1 MRAWG
6 RAPLAACAAAA
17 ILCPTAPARSQSQG
31 SAELDPAAPLD
42 PMPELGVDWPDMNA
56 PDVVPPPDQ
65 TATPA
70 GGTQGPISKPVAID
84 AAEERRYTIAL
95 EGLQEVDDE
104 PSVVKAF
111 DEQSALREGKGAA
124 SNAAQIDRRS
134 RADADLLAELLRSR
148 GYFDAEVE
156 PKITPV
162 EETIQV
168 VLTASPGRQYTF
180 QSVELPGL
188 DAAGEE
194 ADSLRKAFAVKAGDP
209 VMADAVI
216 KAGTDLKVALGE
228 DGYAL
233 AEIGEQKIVVDHETQ
248 TASLVLPVQPGPVAR
263 FGKFTVSGNPPFP
276 PSHIATIAR
285 FDTGDQFKQSKVND
299 LRRALIATG
308 LVASADVKLVPSA
321 DRQTIDVAVHLEPA
335 PTHTIAGE
343 LGYGT
348 GEGIRAEATWQDRNF
363 FNPEGALSL
372 RGVAGTQEQLASVE
386 YRRSNFRRRDQTL
399 DILALATTVDRDAY
413 EAKTVQLSGLIERQ
427 SNIIWQKKWNWSYGA
442 DLIATNERG
451 VFDDPNAKETRKFFI
466 FAVPLSLRYDGSNDL
481 LDPSTG
487 FRLGGRI
494 SPEVSVKSG
503 NLRYGRFQLDASAYH
518 PVSDGI
524 VLAGRIRLGTIIGA
538 KSSEI
543 APSRRF
549 YSGGGGSVRGYGYQR
564 VGPRDGFDDP
574 SGGRGLAEFGLEA
587 RIRLKAFGGS
597 FGIVPFLDGG
607 TLTTDAM
614 PDFGKWQLGAGLG
627 LRYYSSFGPI
637 RVDVGTPLNRQAND
651 ARVAVVVSL
660 GQAF

>member
-6 RAPLAACAAAA
+6 RALLPACAAAA
-17 ILCPTAPARSQSQG
+17 ILCPAAPARAQTRG
-31 SAELDPAAPLD
+31 SADLDPTAPLD
-42 PMPELGVDWPDMNA
+42 PMPDIGVEWPDMNA
-56 PDVVPPPDQ
+56 PDAVPPPDE
-65 TATPA
+65 TTPPESVETNPA
-70 GGTQGPISKPVAID
+70 KPVTID
-84 AAEERRYTIAL
+84 AAEVHRYTIAL
-95 EGLQEVDDE
+95 EGVQGVDDE
-104 PSVVKAF
+104 PALIKAF
-111 DEQSALREGKGAA
+111 DAQSALREGKGEA

-134 RADADLLAELLRSR
+134 RADADLLTELLRSR

-156 PKITPV
+156 PSIKPAQDV
-162 EETIQV
+162 LQV

-188 DAAGEE
+188 EAVGEE
-194 ADSLRKAFAVKAGDP
+194 AGPIRKVFAVKPGDP
-209 VMADAVI
+209 VIADAVI
-216 KAGTDLKVALGE
+216 KAGTDLQIALGE
-228 DGYAL
+228 EGYAL
-233 AEIGEQKIVVDHETQ
+233 AELGEQKIVVNHQTQ
-248 TASLVLPVQPGPVAR
+248 TASLVLPVQPGPVAH

-276 PSHIATIAR
+276 ASHIATIAR
-285 FDTGDQFKQSKVND
+285 FDTGDQFKRSKVND

-308 LVASADVKLVPSA
+308 LVASADVRLVPTA

-335 PTHTIAGE
+335 PFHTLAGE

-348 GEGIRAEATWQDRNF
+348 GEGVRAEASWQHRNF
-363 FNPEGALSL
+363 VNPEGALTI

-386 YRRSNFRRRDQTL
+386 FRRSNFRRRDQTL
-399 DILALATTVDRDAY
+399 DILAVASNIDRDAY
-413 EAKTVQLSGLIERQ
+413 RAKTLQLSGLIERQ
-427 SNIIWQKKWNWSYGA
+427 SNIIWQKKWTWSYGV
-442 DLIATNERG
+442 DLIATDERG
-451 VFDDPNAKETRKFFI
+451 VFEDLDNKETRKFFI
-466 FAVPLSLRYDGSNDL
+466 AALPVSLRYDGTNDL
-481 LDPSTG
+481 LDPTTG

-494 SPEVSVKSG
+494 SPEISAKGGSFQ
-503 NLRYGRFQLDASAYH
+503 YGRVQLDASTYH

-524 VLAGRIRLGTIIGA
+524 VLAGRVRLGTIIGA

-564 VGPRDGFDDP
+564 LGPRDAFDDP
-574 SGGRGLAEFGLEA
+574 IGGRGLAEFGLEA
-587 RIRLKAFGGS
+587 RIRLKAFGGN

-614 PDFGKWQLGAGLG
+614 PDFKDWQLGAGLG

-637 RVDVGTPLNRQAND
+637 RVDVGTPLNPRAND
-651 ARVAVVVSL
+651 AKIAVVVSL